1 MAGRLSPAIAAFFK
15 PITRFYILDAIILKD
30 GKLLLDVLKH
40 LILPSFTLGLVLSG
54 LIGRISRSSMLE
66 VIDKDYVTTARA
78 KGLTERVVNYKH
90 ALRNALIP
98 IVTVMG
104 LQFALLMGGAILTEV
119 TFSWPGIARYL
130 VRSVDARD
138 YMAIQGAVVWIAIL
152 ISTVSLIVDI
162 IYSFLDPRVRY

>member
-1 MAGRLSPAIAAFFK
+1 
-15 PITRFYILDAIILKD
+15 
-30 GKLLLDVLKH
+30 
-40 LILPSFTLGLVLSG
+40 
-54 LIGRISRSSMLE
+54 
-66 VIDKDYVTTARA
+66 
-78 KGLTERVVNYKH
+78 NYKH

-138 YMAIQGAVVWIAIL
+138 YLAIQGAVVWIAIL
-152 ISTVSLIVDI
+152 ISSVSLIVDI